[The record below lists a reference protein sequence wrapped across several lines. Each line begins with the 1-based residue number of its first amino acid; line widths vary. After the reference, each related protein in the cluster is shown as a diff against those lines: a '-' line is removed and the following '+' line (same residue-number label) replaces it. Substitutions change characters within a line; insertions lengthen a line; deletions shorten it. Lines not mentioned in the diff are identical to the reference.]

1 MYGTTVRTHGGHKT
15 TISAREHLWV
25 ADSPVEDGGT
35 NEGPNPEELLL
46 GALGACA
53 AITAKMYAQR
63 KGWPLEDV
71 IIALEMERKPLEN
84 APFAHQLT
92 ERIELI
98 GDLTDEQRVRI
109 HEIMGRCPVRRA
121 VTNPLT
127 FVEELLNAEA
137 K

>member
-1 MYGTTVRTHGGHKT
+1 MHGTTVRTHGGHKT

-35 NEGPNPEELLL
+35 NEGPTPEELLL

-53 AITAKMYAQR
+53 AITAKMYAER
-63 KGWPLEDV
+63 KGWPLQDV
-71 IIALEMERKPLEN
+71 IISLDMERKPLEG
-84 APFAHQLT
+84 APLANQLT
-92 ERIELI
+92 EQIQLI

-121 VTNPLT
+121 VTNPMT
-127 FVEELLNAEA
+127 FVEELLNAE
-137 K
+137 

>member
-1 MYGTTVRTHGGHKT
+1 MHSTTVRTHGGHKT

-35 NEGPNPEELLL
+35 NEGPTPEELLL

-53 AITAKMYAQR
+53 AITAKMYAER

-71 IIALEMERKPLEN
+71 VISLDMERKPLDG
-84 APFAHQLT
+84 APLAHQLT
-92 ERIELI
+92 EQIQLI
-98 GDLTDEQRVRI
+98 GELTDEQRVRI

-121 VTNPLT
+121 VTNPMV
-127 FVEELLNAEA
+127 FVEELLNAE
-137 K
+137 

>member
-15 TISAREHLWV
+15 TISAREHLWD

-35 NEGPNPEELLL
+35 NEGPTPEELLL

-63 KGWPLEDV
+63 KGWPLKDV
-71 IIALEMERKPLEN
+71 IIVLEMERKPVEG

-92 ERIELI
+92 EQIQLI
-98 GDLTDEQRVRI
+98 GELTDEQRVRI

-121 VTNPLT
+121 VTNPMI
-127 FVEELLNAEA
+127 FVEELLSAE
-137 K
+137 